1 MKAEAKRR
9 IRVLLVDDHAL
20 FCAGVTRLLEAEP
33 DFELVGHCPSVA
45 EALKIIV
52 KSPVDVVLLDYDLGK
67 ERGSDFLRAA
77 PQHGFRGRVLIVTG
91 RVGSFELRQM
101 VSMGAAGIFLKHDPP
116 ELLAQSVREVAAG
129 RSWMDHT
136 LFQTVLQAP
145 TFQDQAARSRSLSS
159 RERETLQHLLA
170 GLSNKEIGAKL
181 DTTEGAVKAILQ
193 QLFNKTGVRTRSQ
206 LVRIALEHYKDE
218 L

>member
-20 FCAGVTRLLEAEP
+20 FCAGVARLLEAEA
-33 DFELVGHCPSVA
+33 DFELVGTCPSVD
-45 EALKIIV
+45 EALKLV
-52 KSPVDVVLLDYDLGK
+52 AKSPVDVVLLDYDLGK
-67 ERGSDFLRAA
+67 ERGSDFLKAA
-77 PQHGFRGRVLIVTG
+77 PQQGFKGRVLIVTG
-91 RVGSFELRQM
+91 RVGSFELRQL

-116 ELLAQSVREVAAG
+116 ELLAQGVREVAAG

-136 LFQTVLQAP
+136 LFQSVLKAP
-145 TFQDQAARSRSLSS
+145 SFQDQGARSRSLSP
-159 RERETLQHLLA
+159 RERETLQHLLT

-181 DTTEGAVKAILQ
+181 ETTEGAVKAILQ

>member
-1 MKAEAKRR
+1 MSAEAKRR
-9 IRVLLVDDHAL
+9 IRVLLVDDHKL
-20 FCAGVTRLLEAEP
+20 FCAGVARLLEAEP
-33 DFELVGHCPSVA
+33 DLELMGQCGSVE
-45 EALKIIV
+45 EALKLV
-52 KSPVDVVLLDYDLGK
+52 AASPVDVVLLDYDLGK

-77 PQHGFRGRVLIVTG
+77 PQQGFRGRVLIVTG
-91 RVGSFELRQM
+91 RVGSLELRQLI
-101 VSMGAAGIFLKHDPP
+101 SMGAAGIFLKHDPP
-116 ELLAQSVREVAAG
+116 ELLAKSVREVAAG

-145 TFQDQAARSRSLSS
+145 SLSDQTARSRSLSP
-159 RERETLQHLLA
+159 RERETLQHLLE

-181 DTTEGAVKAILQ
+181 QTSEGAVKAILQ

-206 LVRIALEHYKDE
+206 LVRVALEHYKDE